1 MKKCPY
7 CDRSIQDNALIC
19 KYCKRNVKSLVLKRF
34 AILVSLI
41 MIVFLV
47 FTHRLYVKAHV
58 RMFIY
63 SAKLVA
69 QDIGGFWEGFY
80 ETLKGTIAN
89 IVDGLISLKENA

>member
-19 KYCKRNVKSLVLKRF
+19 KYCKRNVKSLV
-34 AILVSLI
+34 
-41 MIVFLV
+41 IVFLV